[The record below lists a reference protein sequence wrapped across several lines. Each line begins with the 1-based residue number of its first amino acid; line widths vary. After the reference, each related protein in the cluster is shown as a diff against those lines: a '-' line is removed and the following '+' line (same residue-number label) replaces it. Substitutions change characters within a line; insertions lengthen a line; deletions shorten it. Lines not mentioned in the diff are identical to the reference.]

1 VTAHLIAVQ
10 AAMRLENY
18 RDAESFRAYVVA
30 LAERAVAGLDGAPKL
45 IAFPET
51 MGLPLL
57 LTLRPWGSDYD
68 CIASSRNVSEAGRRL
83 LQKHWHAV
91 LKTAWRFRAFGPQ
104 AFFLA
109 RALPAYRAYTA
120 AFAEAARRTG
130 ATVVAGSSF
139 LPPIATE
146 TARGTHVAEGRV
158 YNVAY
163 TFAPTGT
170 LLDQTAKRYLTL
182 GLESHLGL
190 SRASPEAQRAFETP
204 VGRVG
209 VAVCLDGFYSSVV
222 DRFDALGAQ
231 IIVQPSA
238 NFAPWTR
245 PWPPDRS
252 VTEGEAWLAWGLRAH
267 LQGRLHLRYGLNP
280 MLVGELFDLRAR
292 GRTSI
297 VCNPRYHEAETEGY
311 RGVLKLAETDD
322 GEEIV
327 RVAVPLF

>member
-1 VTAHLIAVQ
+1 
-10 AAMRLENY
+10 MRLADY
-18 RDAESFRAYVVA
+18 RDAETFAARVLE

-51 MGLPLL
+51 IGLPLL
-57 LTLRPWGSDYD
+57 LTLGPSGSDYGRV
-68 CIASSRNVSEAGRRL
+68 AGSGRVTEAAQRL
-83 LQKHWHAV
+83 LQTYWRAV
-91 LKTAWRFRAFGPQ
+91 LGTAWRFRALGPE
-104 AFFLA
+104 ALFLA

-120 AFAEAARRTG
+120 AFAAAARRTG

-139 LPPIATE
+139 LPHIELEAV
-146 TARGTHVAEGRV
+146 RGTHIADPRV

-170 LLDQTAKRYLTL
+170 LLDRTAKRYLTP

-190 SRASPEAQRAFETP
+190 SRALPEAQHTFETP

-231 IIVQPSA
+231 IVVQPSA

-245 PWPPDRS
+245 PWPPDPS

-267 LQGRLHLRYGLNP
+267 LQGRLHLRYGINP
-280 MLVGELFDLRAR
+280 MLVGGLFDLQAR

-297 VCNPRYHEAETEGY
+297 VCNARLHDAETEGY

-322 GEEIV
+322 QEEIV
-327 RVAVPLF
+327 RVIVPLKPRCRA